1 MGLGAP
7 EHQLPLTPEEIRH
20 GLSQVLASKAF
31 ARSEPHRCFL
41 RHAVEAV
48 LNQRTEV
55 LKESILGVEVFNRG
69 SDFDPNLD
77 NVVRVEARR
86 LRQRL
91 SKYYQNE
98 GRGDEVLIELPVG
111 SYVPQFSRRSA
122 RMPARVVPGRS
133 MGRLAAFIAV
143 ALVAIAVVLHL
154 ALRRREPPLLAVL
167 PFAEFSPA
175 GGDAVRGDA
184 IADDILQLLAETPG
198 LRVVSRTSAFRF
210 RPQNAQLDNVR
221 RQLGAEMLVEGSVR
235 QVGNRTH
242 ISVRLLDGKTGIPV
256 WAGTQDCDASGLEAA
271 ERAIA
276 QRVAAVLGA
285 SLRAPGHTPPPEAR
299 DLFAKARFA
308 AARGDADGRAR
319 ALDLFRRVVALD
331 PDFARAWGELARQL
345 SLNAFHEPGAA
356 DRLVI
361 EVRNS
366 AAHALRLD
374 PALADPY
381 FALARVAW
389 FYDWDWPVA
398 EKNWQRV
405 LEINPNYA
413 GAHQAYALALVTR
426 RRFGE
431 ALTHSRRAVELN
443 PLAYAASK
451 DLGVVLYAARR
462 FDEAASHARASLSL
476 APDPAGPLFL
486 LGSVD
491 AARGRYADAIRE
503 LEKSAALQSRA
514 PAILGRLGHAYARSG
529 RLAEAQSVLAE
540 LERNPQAPRIYAAM
554 VETGLG
560 HSDRAIQLIEAS
572 VAKREPDVLF
582 LGVDAVFDPLR
593 RDGRFRVLCSKIAG
607 PAR

>member
-1 MGLGAP
+1 M
-7 EHQLPLTPEEIRH
+7 
-20 GLSQVLASKAF
+20 
-31 ARSEPHRCFL
+31 
-41 RHAVEAV
+41 
-48 LNQRTEV
+48 

-69 SDFDPNLD
+69 PDFDPNLD

-91 SKYYQNE
+91 KNYYQNE
-98 GRGDEVLIELPVG
+98 GRGDPVLIELPVG
-111 SYVPQFSRRSA
+111 SYIPQFSRRSA
-122 RMPARVVPGRS
+122 AKAAREAPARSVT
-133 MGRLAAFIAV
+133 RLVAFGGV
-143 ALVAIAVVLHL
+143 ALILTGAFSYL
-154 ALRRREPPLLAVL
+154 ALRRQEPPLLAVL
-167 PFAEFSPA
+167 PFAEFGPA

-184 IADDILQLLAETPG
+184 VADDILQLLAETPG

-210 RPQNAQLDNVR
+210 RPQDAQLDNVR
-221 RQLGAEMLVEGSVR
+221 RQLGAEMLVEGSVK

-242 ISVRLLDGKTGIPV
+242 ISVRLLNGKTGIPV
-256 WAGTQDCDASGLEAA
+256 WAGTQDCDGAGLEGA

-276 QRVAAVLGA
+276 QRVATVLGA
-285 SLRAPGHTPPPEAR
+285 SLRPPGHTPPAEVR
-299 DLFAKARFA
+299 DLFARARFA

-319 ALDLFRRVVALD
+319 ALDLYRRVVALD

-356 DRLVI
+356 DRLVV
-361 EVRNS
+361 EVRAS
-366 AAHALRLD
+366 AARALRLD
-374 PALADPY
+374 SALADPY

-389 FYDWDWPVA
+389 FYDWDWAVA

-443 PLAYAASK
+443 PLAFAASN
-451 DLGVVLYAARR
+451 DLGVVLYAAGR
-462 FDEAASHARASLSL
+462 FDEAASHAQVSLSL

-491 AARGRYADAIRE
+491 AARGRYAAAIRE
-503 LEKSAALQSRA
+503 LEKSAALLSRD
-514 PAILGRLGHAYARSG
+514 PSILGRLGNAYARSG

-540 LERNPQAPRIYAAM
+540 LERSPKAPRIYAAM

-572 VAKREPDVLF
+572 LARRDPDVLF

-593 RDGRFRVLCSKIAG
+593 SDGRFRALCSRVAG